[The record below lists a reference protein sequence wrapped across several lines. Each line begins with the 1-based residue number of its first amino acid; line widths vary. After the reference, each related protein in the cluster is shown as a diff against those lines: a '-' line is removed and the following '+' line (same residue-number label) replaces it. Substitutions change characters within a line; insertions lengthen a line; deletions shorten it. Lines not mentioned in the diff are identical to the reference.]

1 MQRIVLTNA
10 RLLDGDKPARDKAT
24 IVIKGDRLE
33 RVVTGPWS
41 DGNSTDQVY
50 DLLGRTVMPGM
61 VIGHYHATYTGYSA
75 ATVLPVGME
84 APPAVQTIRAVNHL
98 KLALHAGFTGV
109 VSAGAPYAID
119 AACKDAINQGL
130 IEGPRMVAGS
140 RDVSTTGHSQDG
152 FAWYWGEGTSA
163 QTNIVDGADNFRRAV
178 REEIK
183 RGAEMIKVFATAGHG
198 TFGPSPGLE
207 LTEEEL
213 GAAIDAA
220 HQRGARIRAHIA
232 HRGAILTAVRLGLD
246 VVDHGDG
253 LDQECIDRML
263 EKGTFLVPSMFY
275 PFRVSQVASGPQID
289 AMKKDMYEMYKIL
302 PVANRAGLAMTLG
315 DDHGAQPLDH
325 GNYADELEFYVKEVG
340 IPPLDVIRWATKFGG
355 ELMGRGHELGTITE
369 GKLADL
375 LVVDGDPVK
384 DIALLRSQ
392 DKLLAVMKGG
402 KFVRSRLTQSET
414 LNAGVRRLAPA

>member
-1 MQRIVLTNA
+1 MHRIVLTNA
-10 RLLDGDKPARDKAT
+10 RLLDGDKAPRDNAT
-24 IVIKGDRLE
+24 VVINGERIE
-33 RVVTGPWS
+33 RVVTGSWGDVTPG
-41 DGNSTDQVY
+41 DHVY
-50 DLLGRTVMPGM
+50 DLHGQTVMPGM

-119 AACKDAINQGL
+119 AACKEAIDSGL

-152 FAWYWGEGTSA
+152 FAWHWGVGTTS
-163 QTNIVDGADNFRRAV
+163 QTNIVDGADAFRRAV
-178 REEIK
+178 REEVK
-183 RGAEMIKVFATAGHG
+183 RGAEIIKIFATAGHG

-207 LTEEEL
+207 LSEEEL
-213 GAAIDAA
+213 RAAIETA
-220 HQRGARIRAHIA
+220 HQRGARVRAHIA
-232 HRGAILTAVRLGLD
+232 HRDAILTSVRLGID

-253 LDQECIDRML
+253 LDEECIEKML

-275 PFRVSQVASGPQID
+275 PFRVSQVASGPQIE
-289 AMKKDMYEMYKIL
+289 AMKKDMYDMFKIL
-302 PVANRAGLAMTLG
+302 PIANRAGLAMTLG

-340 IPPLDVIRWATKFGG
+340 IPALDVIRWATKFGG
-355 ELMGRGHELGTITE
+355 ELMNRGHELGTITE
-369 GKLADL
+369 GKLADI

-384 DIALLRSQ
+384 DIALLRSSEN
-392 DKLLAVMKGG
+392 LLAIMKGG
-402 KFVRSRLTQSET
+402 KFVRSRLTQSQKQAGHART
-414 LNAGVRRLAPA
+414 LASA